1 MNNISDL
8 VENLSTL
15 NIDDIDNFLINIESK
30 LNKHFLEHDIYNKC
44 KTTGGNTQNAERIY
58 ISEIKKVFDSMN
70 IDYECASS
78 QKAKD
83 IRIKSP
89 QINIE
94 CKKTDSTTIM
104 LNDTLPDKDTYYLYI
119 ITGNKKYK
127 PQLKIINGEKFLEGN
142 EWYHEYLSNINKIK
156 DVFSRGENRK
166 CKDTPLKCYPRPT
179 WSVDLKY
186 FNLLTY

>member
-1 MNNISDL
+1 MNKISDL
-8 VENLSTL
+8 VDNLSTL

-30 LNKHFLEHDIYNKC
+30 LNKHFLEQDIYNKC

-142 EWYHEYLSNINKIK
+142 EWYLDYLSIINKTK
-156 DVFSRGENRK
+156 DVFCRGENKK
-166 CKDTPLKCYPRPT
+166 CKDTKP
-179 WSVDLKY
+179 
-186 FNLLTY
+186 